1 MCRRGQKRHHNHK
14 ANDLTFEFSLSRT
27 VSTGLDYRVRLDFAY
42 IPKNAYESLTFF
54 RIVERCGD
62 WISPTSLYEEL
73 EGIGFWEKQEVFK
86 TKKRPSSKS
95 NRGRIEVIRDIVDL
109 AAYIGVLQK
118 RFPSEDSRSTEFKI
132 TREGKELCDWVRNND
147 PKAQTNLIARFMDYK
162 IPNSEI
168 DIQKYFAYRDF
179 SVRPFFVLLRLLHD
193 FEKDI
198 WTKASRPRFHPKE
211 LGYIVLSV
219 REESEAEFK
228 VALDRMREFSNNGV
242 LQSGN
247 WSLLKRKLGE
257 DKYTIREFDRK
268 TNNLRTRLFRWPF
281 VLGLIDCQTSI
292 PEAENEDMFSK
303 LRGIKRK
310 KKLDA
315 ARVQEVLGLT
325 RLGERVVAPIL
336 KTVYVYSGLT
346 NSDKI
351 LSTAL
356 VQYAK
361 DVDKRLLQKNAIKTR
376 IYLKPP
382 DFQYGIERLQSHQI
396 VQSNGTVQV
405 QLRPIFDIATDS
417 ERNEIRKK
425 SNAVLQLL
433 RPSKP
438 PRLIPGEPE
447 VTLQP
452 LKPREVLALGKTPE
466 TRYILQGADPELR
479 DYLRLSVGENTLRR
493 NYSDIR
499 MAFERK
505 TDLIFRQMAFR
516 TDLYGASSRRGE
528 SYPDIVAIW
537 KRVTGGRDT
546 SHFTIVECKSSDS
559 PYNLSLKDIDDRIR
573 QTRNLLN
580 LDRYQDMKSLFDS
593 VLFVSSSFGVGGN
606 QQKMRELKEKYSQDL
621 RMSVRIAAISARTL
635 LELYVKYREEPSRF
649 NEFNLLDL
657 FQEEEIS
664 PTEIRGIFER

>member
-1 MCRRGQKRHHNHK
+1 M
-14 ANDLTFEFSLSRT
+14 
-27 VSTGLDYRVRLDFAY
+27 STGLDYRVRLDFAY

-54 RIVERCGD
+54 RIVERCDD

-73 EGIGFWEKQEVFK
+73 ESLGFWEKQEVFK

-109 AAYIGVLQK
+109 AAYIGLLQK
-118 RFPSEDSRSTEFKI
+118 RFPSEDSRSTEFKV
-132 TREGKELCDWVRNND
+132 TEEGERLCRWIKTNNSR
-147 PKAQTNLIARFMDYK
+147 AQTDLISRFTDYK

-198 WTKASRPRFHPKE
+198 WTKAARPRFHPKE
-211 LGYIVLSV
+211 LGYVVLSV
-219 REESEAEFK
+219 REESEAEFST
-228 VALDRMREFSNNGV
+228 ALNRMREFSGNGV

-247 WSLLKRKLGE
+247 WNLLRRRLAE

-281 VLGLIDCQTSI
+281 VLGLIDCRTSI
-292 PEAENEDMFSK
+292 SGAEDADMFTK
-303 LRGIKRK
+303 LKGIKRK
-310 KKLDA
+310 RKLDA

-325 RLGERVVAPIL
+325 RLGERVVTPL
-336 KTVYVYSGLT
+336 LETVYVYSGLT

-356 VQYAK
+356 AQHAK
-361 DVDKRLLQKNAIKTR
+361 TVDKNVLEKNAIKTR

-396 VQSNGTVQV
+396 VQSNGTVQI

-417 ERNEIRKK
+417 EGNEIRRK
-425 SNAVLQLL
+425 SNAILQLL
-433 RPSKP
+433 QPAKP
-438 PRLIPGEPE
+438 LTRIGPE
-447 VTLQP
+447 LAVQP
-452 LKPREVLALGKTPE
+452 LKQREVLRLGKTPE
-466 TRYILQGADPELR
+466 TRFILQGADPELR
-479 DYLRLSVGENTLRR
+479 DYLRLSVGDSTLRK

-505 TDLIFRQMAFR
+505 TGLIFRQMAFR
-516 TDLYGASSRRGE
+516 TDLYGASSTRGE

-537 KRVTGGRDT
+537 KRVTGGKDS

-559 PYNLSLKDIDDRIR
+559 AYNLSLKDIDDRIR
-573 QTRNLLN
+573 QTKNLLE

-606 QQKMRELKEKYSQDL
+606 QQKMGELKERYSQEL
-621 RMSVRIAAISARTL
+621 RMSVRIAMISAKTL
-635 LELYVKYREEPSRF
+635 LELYVKCRGEPSRF
-649 NEFNLLDL
+649 NEFNFLDL

-664 PTEIRGIFER
+664 PTEVRGIFER